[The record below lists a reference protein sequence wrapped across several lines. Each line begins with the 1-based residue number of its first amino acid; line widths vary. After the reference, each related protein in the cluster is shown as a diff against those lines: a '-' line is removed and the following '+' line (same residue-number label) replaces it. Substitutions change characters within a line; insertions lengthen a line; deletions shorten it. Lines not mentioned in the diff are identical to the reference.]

1 MMAWQRKCV
10 FCTYMCL
17 CVHLHA
23 HACAC
28 VRARM
33 LRACLVGCDFD
44 PATNMEPKKKTHLAT
59 GQLLIFIDIWL
70 VPLLLLLVVCYVS
83 CAVTYT
89 YVHVCA
95 CVFVCVYVCLE
106 RACMCACVEN
116 VCSQG

>member
-1 MMAWQRKCV
+1 
-10 FCTYMCL
+10 
-17 CVHLHA
+17 
-23 HACAC
+23 
-28 VRARM
+28 
-33 LRACLVGCDFD
+33 
-44 PATNMEPKKKTHLAT
+44 MEQKKQTHVAT

-106 RACMCACVEN
+106 RACMCACLAN
-116 VCSQG
+116 VCSQRYGYGHSTLFLQTSATHVAYAHERDGERKIESERESERELFKEFKEF